1 MGKRAM
7 GGLYATLGTSSGLPH
22 LGNSRLFRQSVDAP
36 MLGLMNNEQIIEQ
49 YLEVATR
56 RAYLLGAILGLAAGF
71 VAGVL
76 LWP

>member
-1 MGKRAM
+1 
-7 GGLYATLGTSSGLPH
+7 
-22 LGNSRLFRQSVDAP
+22 
-36 MLGLMNNEQIIEQ
+36 MLLNMHSDQIIEQ
-49 YLEVATR
+49 YVQVATN